1 MEKNLIS
8 WKSNSIIKEVTW
20 PIFWKLLLNGKMNS
34 VIQDRFFKGV
44 TMEICSRFNI
54 YPLYVISAAHFRFSR
69 KKTVTDVHMTQK
81 VRT

>member
-1 MEKNLIS
+1 
-8 WKSNSIIKEVTW
+8 
-20 PIFWKLLLNGKMNS
+20 MNS

-44 TMEICSRFNI
+44 TIEICWRFNI